1 MVYLPKGI
9 EINSLIDDLR
19 LYSWSASDI
28 LLKYGQYLKDEK
40 SKNDFIKNKE
50 NNEPVTLADLEV
62 NNLIIKNIQN
72 KYANINWGI
81 LSEETFNIDSKK
93 GKKNNWL
100 WVLDPLDGTKD
111 FIQRTGNFAMHLA
124 LNYKNKPYLG
134 VVLIP
139 EMDELWIANGTKVWC
154 ENKNGIIKNHN
165 LSNAKNLEDMTLVT
179 SRNHSNS
186 KLKNLIK
193 KLGFKTPLL
202 MGSIGCKIA
211 SILRGEADI
220 YISLSLP
227 GKSAPK
233 DWDFAAPEAI
243 LKQAGGALTTI
254 DNKELIYG
262 KEGYRQ
268 EGLIIASHDKKN
280 HERICLDIKNVLRS
294 NKINL

>member
-1 MVYLPKGI
+1 MVYLPKGV

-19 LYSWSASDI
+19 LYSWSASNI

-40 SKNDFIKNKE
+40 SNNDFIKNKE

-72 KYANINWGI
+72 KYANINWDI

-139 EMDELWIANGTKVWC
+139 ERDELWIANGTKGWC
-154 ENKNGIIKNHN
+154 ENKNGII
-165 LSNAKNLEDMTLVT
+165 
-179 SRNHSNS
+179 
-186 KLKNLIK
+186 
-193 KLGFKTPLL
+193 
-202 MGSIGCKIA
+202 
-211 SILRGEADI
+211 
-220 YISLSLP
+220 
-227 GKSAPK
+227 
-233 DWDFAAPEAI
+233 
-243 LKQAGGALTTI
+243 
-254 DNKELIYG
+254 
-262 KEGYRQ
+262 
-268 EGLIIASHDKKN
+268 
-280 HERICLDIKNVLRS
+280 
-294 NKINL
+294 